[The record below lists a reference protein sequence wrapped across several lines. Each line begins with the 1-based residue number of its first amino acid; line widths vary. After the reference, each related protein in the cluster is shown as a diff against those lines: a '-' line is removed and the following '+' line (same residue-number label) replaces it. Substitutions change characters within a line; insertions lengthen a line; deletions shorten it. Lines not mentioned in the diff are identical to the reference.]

1 MRADASQIG
10 PDENLG
16 FRLRPVLRQAR
27 RDKRSQTNF
36 SSACAPMTMVL
47 TLAFSGFRRA
57 LSLIRLRAR
66 IGNSDKGN
74 GRGRRDLCNSAS
86 YSKSDGL
93 DLAGILHIHEGM
105 KREGETAGHHGAA
118 WLWHQQGWCDAR
130 GSHQDPRGH
139 GLYRVALRHAR
150 LRRERRRAGLH
161 PLSGSGARYAGGG
174 NLSAIAETGVDPQRI
189 GVLGHSF
196 GAAVAVYAGGVDSA
210 LAQSIAVGGWGDG
223 VAKFREQHKSAAQW
237 KKFIMKLEQ
246 GRRHRA
252 KTGKPLM
259 MPRFDIVP
267 IPFTCA
273 RISSAN
279 AIMEFPAETAMSM
292 MDFRR
297 HDVVGD
303 ISPRPLLL
311 LHPANDTVTPTS
323 QAVGLFMRAKQPAD
337 MHLVSGVD
345 HFMLNDD
352 QGLVKRILEDWLARH
367 FPV

>member
-1 MRADASQIG
+1 MQQRVT
-10 PDENLG
+10 
-16 FRLRPVLRQAR
+16 F
-27 RDKRSQTNF
+27 
-36 SSACAPMTMVL
+36 
-47 TLAFSGFRRA
+47 
-57 LSLIRLRAR
+57 
-66 IGNSDKGN
+66 
-74 GRGRRDLCNSAS
+74 
-86 YSKSDGL
+86 KSDGL
-93 DLAGILHIHEGM
+93 DLAGILHIPDGMKAKEKRPAIMVLHGFGTNKDGATPLEATKILEGM
-105 KREGETAGHHGAA
+105 GYIVLRFDMRGCGESGGEPAFILCQDQVRDTQAA
-118 WLWHQQGWCDAR
+118 ATYLQSLKQ
-130 GSHQDPRGH
+130 
-139 GLYRVALRHAR
+139 
-150 LRRERRRAGLH
+150 
-161 PLSGSGARYAGGG
+161 
-174 NLSAIAETGVDPQRI
+174 VDPQRI

-196 GAAVAVYAGGVDSA
+196 GAAVAVYAGGVDKRLGA
-210 LAQSIAVGGWGDG
+210 VIAVGGWGDG

-252 KTGKPLM
+252 KTGKSLM

-267 IPFTCA
+267 IPVHL
-273 RISSAN
+273 RKNLVGN

-292 MDFRR
+292 MDFRAN
-297 HDVVGD
+297 DVVAD

-352 QGLVKRILEDWLARH
+352 QGLVKRILEDWLAKH

>member
-1 MRADASQIG
+1 MQQRVT
-10 PDENLG
+10 
-16 FRLRPVLRQAR
+16 F
-27 RDKRSQTNF
+27 
-36 SSACAPMTMVL
+36 
-47 TLAFSGFRRA
+47 
-57 LSLIRLRAR
+57 
-66 IGNSDKGN
+66 
-74 GRGRRDLCNSAS
+74 
-86 YSKSDGL
+86 KSDGL
-93 DLAGILHIHEGM
+93 DLAGILHIPDGMKPKEKRPAIMVLHGFGTNKDGATPVEATKILEGM
-105 KREGETAGHHGAA
+105 GYIVLRFDMRGCGESGGEPAYILCQDQVRDTQAA
-118 WLWHQQGWCDAR
+118 ATYLQSLKQ
-130 GSHQDPRGH
+130 
-139 GLYRVALRHAR
+139 
-150 LRRERRRAGLH
+150 
-161 PLSGSGARYAGGG
+161 
-174 NLSAIAETGVDPQRI
+174 VDPQRI

-196 GAAVAVYAGGVDSA
+196 GAAVAVYAGGVDKRLGA
-210 LAQSIAVGGWGDG
+210 VIAVGGWGDG

-267 IPFTCA
+267 IPVHL
-273 RISSAN
+273 RKNLVGN

-292 MDFRR
+292 MDFRAN
-297 HDVVGD
+297 DVVGD

-352 QGLVKRILEDWLARH
+352 QGLVKRILEDWLAKH

>member
-1 MRADASQIG
+1 MQQRVT
-10 PDENLG
+10 
-16 FRLRPVLRQAR
+16 F
-27 RDKRSQTNF
+27 
-36 SSACAPMTMVL
+36 
-47 TLAFSGFRRA
+47 
-57 LSLIRLRAR
+57 
-66 IGNSDKGN
+66 
-74 GRGRRDLCNSAS
+74 
-86 YSKSDGL
+86 KSDGL
-93 DLAGILHIHEGM
+93 DLAGVLHIPDGM
-105 KREGETAGHHGAA
+105 KPKEKRPAIMVLHGFGTNKDGSTPVEATKILEAMGYIVLRFDMRGCGESGGETAFILCQDQVRDTQAA
-118 WLWHQQGWCDAR
+118 ATYLQSLKQVDAK
-130 GSHQDPRGH
+130 
-139 GLYRVALRHAR
+139 
-150 LRRERRRAGLH
+150 
-161 PLSGSGARYAGGG
+161 
-174 NLSAIAETGVDPQRI
+174 RI

-196 GAAVAVYAGGVDSA
+196 GAAVAVYAGGVDKRLGA
-210 LAQSIAVGGWGDG
+210 VIAVGGWGDG

-252 KTGKPLM
+252 KTGKSLM

-267 IPFTCA
+267 IPVHL
-273 RISSAN
+273 RKNLVGN

-292 MDFRR
+292 MDFRAN
-297 HDVVGD
+297 DVVAN

-352 QGLVKRILEDWLARH
+352 QGLVKRILEDWLAKH

>member
-1 MRADASQIG
+1 MQQRVT
-10 PDENLG
+10 
-16 FRLRPVLRQAR
+16 F
-27 RDKRSQTNF
+27 
-36 SSACAPMTMVL
+36 
-47 TLAFSGFRRA
+47 
-57 LSLIRLRAR
+57 
-66 IGNSDKGN
+66 
-74 GRGRRDLCNSAS
+74 
-86 YSKSDGL
+86 KSDGL
-93 DLAGILHIHEGM
+93 DLAGILHIPDGMKAKEKRPAIMVLHGFGTNKDGATPLEATKILEGM
-105 KREGETAGHHGAA
+105 GYIVLRFDMRGCGESGGEPAYILCQDQVRDTQAA
-118 WLWHQQGWCDAR
+118 ATYLQSLKQ
-130 GSHQDPRGH
+130 
-139 GLYRVALRHAR
+139 
-150 LRRERRRAGLH
+150 
-161 PLSGSGARYAGGG
+161 
-174 NLSAIAETGVDPQRI
+174 VDPKRI

-196 GAAVAVYAGGVDSA
+196 GAAVAVYAGGVDKRLGA
-210 LAQSIAVGGWGDG
+210 VIAVGGWGDG

-252 KTGKPLM
+252 KTGKSLM

-267 IPFTCA
+267 IPA
-273 RISSAN
+273 HLRKNLVGN

-292 MDFRR
+292 MDFRAN
-297 HDVVGD
+297 DVVAD

>member
-1 MRADASQIG
+1 MQQRVT
-10 PDENLG
+10 
-16 FRLRPVLRQAR
+16 F
-27 RDKRSQTNF
+27 
-36 SSACAPMTMVL
+36 
-47 TLAFSGFRRA
+47 
-57 LSLIRLRAR
+57 
-66 IGNSDKGN
+66 
-74 GRGRRDLCNSAS
+74 
-86 YSKSDGL
+86 KSDGL
-93 DLAGILHIHEGM
+93 DLAGILHIPDGMKAKEKRPAIMVLHGFGTNKDGATPLEATKILEGM
-105 KREGETAGHHGAA
+105 GYIVLRFDMRGCGESGGEPAYILCQDQVRDTQAA
-118 WLWHQQGWCDAR
+118 ATYLQSLKQ
-130 GSHQDPRGH
+130 
-139 GLYRVALRHAR
+139 
-150 LRRERRRAGLH
+150 
-161 PLSGSGARYAGGG
+161 
-174 NLSAIAETGVDPQRI
+174 VDPKRI

-196 GAAVAVYAGGVDSA
+196 GAAVAVYAGGVDKRLGA
-210 LAQSIAVGGWGDG
+210 VIAVGGWGDG

-252 KTGKPLM
+252 KTGKSLM

-267 IPFTCA
+267 IPVHL
-273 RISSAN
+273 RKNLVGN

-292 MDFRR
+292 MDFRAN
-297 HDVVGD
+297 DVVAD

-352 QGLVKRILEDWLARH
+352 QGLVKRILEDWLAKH